1 MEWSEGISIS
11 GRDPVPE
18 PAEDL
23 MFSMSYGTT
32 SSLADDEQM
41 AGALQKQFTDE
52 SQHVQVI
59 LCIWIWPG

>member
-1 MEWSEGISIS
+1 MEWSEGVSIS
-11 GRDPVPE
+11 GGDPVPE
-18 PAEDL
+18 ATEDL

-52 SQHVQVI
+52 SQLVQVMFHI
-59 LCIWIWPG
+59 FV